1 MQSEE
6 GGSLVR
12 RDGSGNKE
20 KIPCVLLPRCMERHF
35 PVNCALFRKLP
46 VQHRVSLL
54 LGASV
59 CKKCLSH
66 SRTAAG
72 RNNVRSRAKTTIGS
86 VGPFQIRKDKE
97 WRGGCYLW

>member
-20 KIPCVLLPRCMERHF
+20 AIPCVLSPRCMERHF

-46 VQHRVSLL
+46 VQH
-54 LGASV
+54 
-59 CKKCLSH
+59 
-66 SRTAAG
+66 
-72 RNNVRSRAKTTIGS
+72 
-86 VGPFQIRKDKE
+86 
-97 WRGGCYLW
+97 